1 MKTATLIILAALSA
15 GCSKTSTSDFVQDGI
30 RIVLPIRNVSQ
41 RAAFQDGGTIEFSLT
56 DGAGKTV
63 LFYVDHRLETKTPDA
78 IYLVAYPDKAH
89 SVRVTNEVEFRK
101 IVRFQ

>member
-1 MKTATLIILAALSA
+1 MKTATLIILTALSA
-15 GCSKTSTSDFVQDGI
+15 GCAKTSSSDFVQDGI

-41 RAAFQDGGTIEFSLT
+41 QAAFQDGGTIEFSLI

-101 IVRFQ
+101 IVRLH

>member
-1 MKTATLIILAALSA
+1 MKSATLIILAALLA
-15 GCSKTSTSDFVQDGI
+15 GCAKTSTSDFVQDGI
-30 RIVLPIRNVSQ
+30 TIVLPIRNVSQ
-41 RAAFQDGGTIEFSLT
+41 RAAFKDGGTIEFSLT

-63 LFYVDHRLETKTPDA
+63 LFYIDHRLESKTPDA

-89 SVRVTNEVEFRK
+89 SIRVTNEVEFRK